1 MNIQIIDEDTIKN
14 KIFTVRGLSVM
25 VDKLNFCPLKR
36 GTIPK
41 DNCKSSISKGDMM
54 SIFKIY
60 KIDLFR
66 YMMTVQG
73 VSMLSAVLKSDI
85 SIDNSRNRIILWNK

>member
-1 MNIQIIDEDTIKN
+1 
-14 KIFTVRGLSVM
+14 
-25 VDKLNFCPLKR
+25 
-36 GTIPK
+36 
-41 DNCKSSISKGDMM
+41 M